1 MFFEETLVFKDLI
14 DAHKFNRE
22 LIADGYDST
31 FNKISTLE
39 YNEKIAGR
47 IRDLWA
53 FFQSE
58 KQEISADNPLAHD
71 LSESYDVMIN
81 TLSDLRSSIQ
91 KFLDA
96 RNDGDALGDDPD
108 YKRYWDILN
117 KKKDFLGRDLP
128 EDERNFLPY
137 LEDMVSI
144 LGNNNLYDHVPG
156 ENGKTETILRK
167 RYNSVDDLTVS
178 VPVPV
183 CMRKAVIGP
192 EISVKNRKAYNIKT
206 SANVEIRDTYEVKIP
221 IKFILTEDP
230 NTFERM
236 TEGCETD
243 PVSYNS
249 VKLNLIATKNL
260 ADLIIDILKTEDGQ
274 TFEDIDEN
282 LSSESVKDFPGTDEL
297 TFTNLYSLDDALE
310 EMVNYGLIKV
320 NKEEDDDERFYL

>member
-53 FFQSE
+53 FFQIE

-71 LSESYDVMIN
+71 LSESYDRMII
-81 TLSDLRSSIQ
+81 SMGDMRSRIQ
-91 KFLDA
+91 KYLDV
-96 RNDGDALGDDPD
+96 RNDGDSLGEDPD
-108 YKRYWDILN
+108 YKRYMEIVK

-128 EDERNFLPY
+128 DDERNFMSDF
-137 LEDMVSI
+137 EDMVSI
-144 LGNNNLYDHVPG
+144 LGDNNLFDDVPK
-156 ENGKTETILRK
+156 ENGMKASILRK

-183 CMRKAVIGP
+183 CMRKVLIGNT
-192 EISVKNRKAYNIKT
+192 ISAENRKAYNIKT

-249 VKLNLIATKNL
+249 VKLNLIAKKNF
-260 ADLIIDILKTEDGQ
+260 ADLIIDILKNEGGQ
-274 TFEDIDEN
+274 TYEDMDYS
-282 LSSESVKDFPGTDEL
+282 LDSYYVKDFPGMDEL

-320 NKEEDDDERFYL
+320 NKDEDGDKRFYL